1 MTGLRAKKKANTAQ
15 KIIDEASRSFEVK
28 GYDNTRIE
36 DIAANTELS
45 VATFYNYFRSKA
57 DILLSSI
64 TAETEIV
71 LAEAD
76 KCISRSYETVEEAF
90 DALVT
95 TYFTTSFSKTPRSL
109 WRIAVS
115 QTMLNPNS
123 EFCQKYVKMDD
134 QLTLQSKHFIR
145 SMQDGGKLRADVDA
159 DQIGE
164 LLFNNINMNFIN
176 FIRDDQLTAED
187 VCSIVNAQSAPIFA
201 LIACK

>member
-15 KIIDEASRSFEVK
+15 RIIEEASRSFEAK

-36 DIAANTELS
+36 DIAANTDLS

-64 TAETEIV
+64 TNETEIV
-71 LAEAD
+71 LAEAAR
-76 KCISRSYETVEEAF
+76 CIEGTYDSVEEAF

-123 EFCQKYVKMDD
+123 EFCQKYVKMDEE
-134 QLTLQSKHFIR
+134 LTQQSKQFIR
-145 SMQDGGKLRADVDA
+145 TMQKAGKLRSDVDA
-159 DQIGE
+159 DQIAE

-176 FIRDDQLTAED
+176 FIRDDTLTAED
-187 VCSIVNAQSAPIFA
+187 VRRIVNAQSAPIFA
-201 LIACK
+201 LIACA